1 MKGKIKYFYYLQSSR
16 EKQIMIFVRGLLQ
29 KNLMMM
35 MVCRRRYSS
44 LPPSVPRSQQSST
57 HDEDDPASLSSFIF
71 ENLHNNS
78 SRPALVNREEELSFM
93 EVSPVECG
101 GVATSSCFICRPGAP
116 R

>member
-1 MKGKIKYFYYLQSSR
+1 
-16 EKQIMIFVRGLLQ
+16 MIFVRGLLQ

-44 LPPSVPRSQQSST
+44 LPPSVPRSQQSSV

-93 EVSPVECG
+93 EVSPVQ
-101 GVATSSCFICRPGAP
+101 SSEPELMIFDIARPGAP